1 MPIADMLSR
10 MSPLKNR
17 IEYRLS
23 RPPTAVYPDRHQ
35 VARYREQEFPP
46 TATDWE
52 RIFCINLEGGFFS
65 PGALMEMI
73 VPLGQAVRGG
83 AYGSA
88 ALVVISSDNG
98 TIEFLEALAQKHE
111 LPIFLSTS
119 PTAPLREARPIG
131 AMTTAERHTYGL
143 IRTAGGEVTSSRV
156 ADLAGI
162 EVNAAVNR
170 LSGLTRKGYLHRVTR
185 SRREG
190 DAFVDLLSAAEQIGA
205 ATSDVKTV
213 PAASEEFSIPD
224 DVREGIRAV
233 ATIDGSHPR
242 EVLLRA
248 WYEFLDRNRDVLDVE
263 STEVRRML
271 KENDR
276 EGLAAYANRR
286 NRERARKAAAR
297 LKR

>member
-1 MPIADMLSR
+1 MMPIAVMLSR
-10 MSPLKNR
+10 MSPLK
-17 IEYRLS
+17 IEYRPS

-35 VARYREQEFPP
+35 VARYRDQEFPP

-88 ALVVISSDNG
+88 ALVVVSSDSA

-111 LPIFLSTS
+111 LPIFLSASTA
-119 PTAPLREARPIG
+119 APLREARPIG
-131 AMTTAERHTYGL
+131 ALTTAEMQTYGL
-143 IRTAGGEVTSSRV
+143 IRTAGGEVTSSLMP
-156 ADLAGI
+156 DLAGI
-162 EVNAAVNR
+162 EVNATGNR
-170 LSGLTRKGYLHRVTR
+170 LSALTRQGYVHRVPR

-190 DAFVDLLSAAEQIGA
+190 DAFVDLLSTAEQTGA
-205 ATSDVKTV
+205 ATTDVKPV
-213 PAASEEFSIPD
+213 AAASEEFSIPD
-224 DVREGIRAV
+224 DVREGMRAV
-233 ATIDGSHPR
+233 ASIDGSDPR
-242 EVLLRA
+242 KVLLRA
-248 WYEFLDRNRDVLDVE
+248 WREFLDRHREVIDVE
-263 STEVRRML
+263 SKEVRRML
-271 KENDR
+271 KDNDR

-286 NRERARKAAAR
+286 NRERARQAATR